1 VPETSQACKIV
12 IAQTPNGSDMVYCD
26 QCGTRAD
33 RDTKYCRICGKKI
46 NHPSVLWRRK
56 QNVVIGSIIMVMIV
70 GALFLG
76 GYYPGSQVTWLHTC
90 GTEICDEQNQP
101 VKLYGPN
108 FVGGDGKGL
117 GLADIQRIK
126 ALGFNT
132 IRVMMP
138 WGRLQPFGQGL
149 NGTDVRYFT
158 GIDDFPLYHGLDEV
172 MNWTIRE
179 RMYLILTVWWSA
191 KEPPPAWAF
200 PNITDNN
207 QRNSALILDGD
218 ASKAR
223 TGLMNLWKFIA
234 NRYRNIPNLVLE
246 LLNEPFVM
254 PTAPNYS
261 VAGSAYKTFNE
272 DIISSIES
280 VETRSH
286 LKLVEPLIRG
296 DLSEEIVDGAMD
308 IDKTNVVWAFHYYA
322 PITDWDPNGSYWHES
337 FTWHGQ
343 YYPAGWNNGTIYVTW
358 RITRVCDMIR
368 AWKKP
373 LMVTEFAK
381 DTTQTYWKEWYQLV
395 LSILSDYVPSG
406 LILHQYASD
415 PQYEAG
421 WNINN
426 PTTQEKLM
434 AIRFW

>member
-1 VPETSQACKIV
+1 
-12 IAQTPNGSDMVYCD
+12 
-26 QCGTRAD
+26 
-33 RDTKYCRICGKKI
+33 
-46 NHPSVLWRRK
+46 
-56 QNVVIGSIIMVMIV
+56 
-70 GALFLG
+70 
-76 GYYPGSQVTWLHTC
+76 
-90 GTEICDEQNQP
+90 
-101 VKLYGPN
+101 
-108 FVGGDGKGL
+108 
-117 GLADIQRIK
+117 
-126 ALGFNT
+126 
-132 IRVMMP
+132 
-138 WGRLQPFGQGL
+138 
-149 NGTDVRYFT
+149 
-158 GIDDFPLYHGLDEV
+158 
-172 MNWTIRE
+172 
-179 RMYLILTVWWSA
+179 
-191 KEPPPAWAF
+191 
-200 PNITDNN
+200 
-207 QRNSALILDGD
+207 
-218 ASKAR
+218 
-223 TGLMNLWKFIA
+223 
-234 NRYRNIPNLVLE
+234 
-246 LLNEPFVM
+246 M